1 MICELLRMGIWWDS
15 APLVDHR
22 LYPFSHRRWARPFST
37 KSHQHPEPFHL
48 STCVPINCHITTVGD
63 WTSWMSLKPHH
74 PSKETK
80 KGLIR
85 FFATKV
91 FLPTVSPPLPASFFF
106 TGAQKTRSCSLQFAT
121 VEWKPEQTA
130 VEGRIESQNKW
141 FFCQLRRPH
150 SPHLHSPGRNFKHK
164 PSWDKNIVL
173 LEYETCQ
180 FLKTF

>member
-1 MICELLRMGIWWDS
+1 MGVWWDS
-15 APLVDHR
+15 SPLVDHR
-22 LYPFSHRRWARPFST
+22 LYPFSHRSWARPFST
-37 KSHQHPEPFHL
+37 KFHQHPEPFYL
-48 STCVPINCHITTVGD
+48 STCVPINCHITIVGD

-80 KGLIR
+80 KGLIG
-85 FFATKV
+85 FFSTKV
-91 FLPTVSPPLPASFFF
+91 FPPTVFPFPSFFF
-106 TGAQKTRSCSLQFAT
+106 TGAQKTRSCSLQFTT

-173 LEYETCQ
+173 REYETCQ